1 MQSRKMTWPAFE
13 NGTNLLTRSLR
24 GEAEMSGK
32 DEK

>member
-1 MQSRKMTWPAFE
+1 MTQPGFE
-13 NGTNLLTRSLR
+13 NGTNLLISSFS